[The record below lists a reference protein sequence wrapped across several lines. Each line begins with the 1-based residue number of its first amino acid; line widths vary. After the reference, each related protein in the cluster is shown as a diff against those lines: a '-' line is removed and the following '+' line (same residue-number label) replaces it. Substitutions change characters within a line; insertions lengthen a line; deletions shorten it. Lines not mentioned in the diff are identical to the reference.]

1 MPRFPHLDDPTFPNL
16 GNVDVYKYRNEFDY
30 SRYDGAQMHIM
41 LCSVPWDMGEAH
53 IGNRTISGIG
63 NVVWF
68 ETEAK
73 RDAWFD
79 AIPDNECLRF
89 DTKYKELHRDNEIM
103 LPVPFDVACQYN
115 YLVVEYEPFA
125 SQDSLVQYETRTGLD
140 RWFWFVREVEF
151 VSPNTTRVHLL
162 NDAFQTWMYRIH
174 IGGMVLER
182 GHAPLFAI
190 DANTYLAN
198 PLENNAGLLA
208 EDVNYGGEPVQVKT
222 VNAHVFNS
230 NTWACFACT
239 SNANSTVWGTKT
251 DEDWKTPASAAYF
264 VNGAPSYRIFAM
276 AVSDLNTFLTEIESN
291 YPQFKQTVKGIF
303 FAPRELIT
311 TGATF
316 TFAGV
321 TCRWVSTSN
330 VTIDIYNAFAKSQF
344 GYPSE
349 YADLAKLY
357 TWPYACFEITD
368 ENGNSELVKVE
379 ETSGS
384 LSISAAMSLAYP
396 AIKIQAHMLG
406 VGQGPRTL
414 LQFKNVTDHS
424 LTIGGRWYKT
434 LHEWDVPVF
443 GVIQSAEKYNDFVEY
458 FDRKQAAVAYNNTY
472 DSSTALAETAK
483 DNSNAEALTGY
494 ENAVDAANVSRANMI
509 RTAWVGR
516 DNAKVQT
523 DANTLITTGRN
534 NAAYGTGTGAHNEL
548 SKTANNAYTAQA
560 NNFINNTTNAQI
572 DATLQSAAVSASA
585 GVLTSGVN
593 SVGDAMSGNPVG
605 AVTGFIGGV
614 INAGAAVGQA
624 VIASNLTATQATYS
638 TQQNEQ
644 KRVTSNNY
652 TDDVAHLDTSLA
664 TTETTAKN
672 SAINATAKNA
682 ADGQIGNANDSR
694 NLVTGGAGHT
704 VDPDTGGETATT
716 LVGTAPRT
724 RATTEA
730 NTTRTYDTAMANA
743 GRAKDTSQKAV
754 SNRLKQKALN
764 APLEFGEFANTGQ
777 ATTKPLALIVNTIT
791 QTVSAIAQ
799 TGDEFLRYG
808 YYYNRQWDFNGDWN
822 IGPYFTYWKLA
833 DFWVKGLN
841 VPDMYVDKLR
851 FFLYGG
857 VTVWRRPEDIGNVSI
872 YDNI

>member
-1 MPRFPHLDDPTFPNL
+1 MPKFPHLDDPAFPNL

-198 PLENNAGLLA
+198 PLENNTGLLA

-222 VNAHVFNS
+222 GSAHVFNS

-239 SNANSTVWGTKT
+239 SNASSAGWGTKT
-251 DEDWKTPASAAYF
+251 DEDWKTPASSAYF

-276 AVSDLNTFLTEIESN
+276 AVSDLNPFLTTIESN

-311 TGATF
+311 TGTTF

-330 VTIDIYNAFAKSQF
+330 VTIDVYNAFAKSQF

-368 ENGNSELVKVE
+368 ENGDSELVKVE

-406 VGQGPRTL
+406 VGQGVRTL

-458 FDRKQAAVAYNNTY
+458 FDRKQAAVAYNNAY
-472 DSSTALAETAK
+472 DSATASADTAK
-483 DNSNAEALTGY
+483 TNDYANADTEKTNAYANADNTAAIGARNAGTTTANATLQATANTAMTAAGNTQASDDTSTSQALNTALTGY
-494 ENAVDAANVSRANMI
+494 AIDYTNDS
-509 RTAWVGR
+509 
-516 DNAKVQT
+516 
-523 DANTLITTGRN
+523 
-534 NAAYGTGTGAHNEL
+534 
-548 SKTANNAYTAQA
+548 ANNQIAMTEATAAASQA
-560 NNFINNTTNAQI
+560 SNAIGAAASMGTSIASGDVGGAITALASGIGQ
-572 DATLQSAAVSASA
+572 AAV
-585 GVLTSGVN
+585 
-593 SVGDAMSGNPVG
+593 
-605 AVTGFIGGV
+605 I
-614 INAGAAVGQA
+614 Q
-624 VIASNLTATQATYS
+624 
-638 TQQNEQ
+638 
-644 KRVTSNNY
+644 
-652 TDDVAHLDTSLA
+652 
-664 TTETTAKN
+664 
-672 SAINATAKNA
+672 
-682 ADGQIGNANDSR
+682 
-694 NLVTGGAGHT
+694 
-704 VDPDTGGETATT
+704 
-716 LVGTAPRT
+716 
-724 RATTEA
+724 ATTEA
-730 NTTRTYDTAMANA
+730 GVNYTAAQATASGQFNRKNAVDTNIATYDKNDHAITAANSRRDAANALTNGAAANTAAAITGNATGTQTTIKANADRTNTTAKANADRTNTTATANA
-743 GRAKDTSQKAV
+743 GRSKDTAQKAV

-777 ATTKPLALIVNTIT
+777 ATTKPLALIVNTLT
-791 QTVSAIAQ
+791 QTKSAIAQ
-799 TGDEFLRYG
+799 AANEFLRYG
-808 YYYNRQWDFNGDWN
+808 YYYNNWWNFDGNWN
-822 IGPYFTYWKLA
+822 IGPYYTYWKLS
-833 DFWVKGLN
+833 DFWVSGLN

-857 VTVWRRPEDIGNVSI
+857 VTVWRRPEDIGHVSI

>member
-1 MPRFPHLDDPTFPNL
+1 MPKFPHLDDPSFPNL

-30 SRYDGAQMHIM
+30 SRYDGAQMHIL

-140 RWFWFVREVEF
+140 KWFWFVREVEF

-174 IGGMVLER
+174 IGGMILER
-182 GHAPLFAI
+182 GHAPLFGI

-198 PLENNAGLLA
+198 PLNNNAGLLA

-222 VNAHVFNS
+222 SHSHVFNS
-230 NTWACFACT
+230 DTWACFACT
-239 SNANSTVWGTKT
+239 SNASSAEWGTKT
-251 DEDWKTPASAAYF
+251 DEDWKTPASASYF
-264 VNGAPSYRIFAM
+264 VNGAPSYRIFAI
-276 AVSDLNTFLTEIESN
+276 AVSDLNSFLTTIENN

-303 FAPRELIT
+303 FAPRELIA

-330 VTIDIYNAFAKSQF
+330 VTIDVYNAFAKSQF

-349 YADLAKLY
+349 YADIAKLY
-357 TWPYACFEITD
+357 TWPYACFEVSD
-368 ENGNSELVKVE
+368 ENGNSEIVKIE
-379 ETSGS
+379 ETNGA
-384 LSISAAMSLAYP
+384 LAISAAMSLAYP

-406 VGQGPRTL
+406 VGQGPRTV

-424 LTIGGRWYKT
+424 LMICGRWYKT

-443 GVIQSAEKYNDFVEY
+443 GVIQSAENYNDFVEY
-458 FDRKQAAVAYNNTY
+458 FDRKQAAVAYDNAY
-472 DSSTALAETAK
+472 SSATASADTAK
-483 DNSNAEALTGY
+483 TNDYANADTEKTNAYANADNTAAIGARNAGTTTANATLQATANTAMTAAGNTQASDDTSTSQALNTALTGY
-494 ENAVDAANVSRANMI
+494 AIDYTNDS
-509 RTAWVGR
+509 
-516 DNAKVQT
+516 
-523 DANTLITTGRN
+523 
-534 NAAYGTGTGAHNEL
+534 
-548 SKTANNAYTAQA
+548 ANNQIAMTEATAAASQA
-560 NNFINNTTNAQI
+560 SNAIGAAASMGTSIASGDVGGAITALASGIGQ
-572 DATLQSAAVSASA
+572 AAV
-585 GVLTSGVN
+585 
-593 SVGDAMSGNPVG
+593 
-605 AVTGFIGGV
+605 I
-614 INAGAAVGQA
+614 Q
-624 VIASNLTATQATYS
+624 
-638 TQQNEQ
+638 
-644 KRVTSNNY
+644 
-652 TDDVAHLDTSLA
+652 
-664 TTETTAKN
+664 
-672 SAINATAKNA
+672 
-682 ADGQIGNANDSR
+682 
-694 NLVTGGAGHT
+694 
-704 VDPDTGGETATT
+704 
-716 LVGTAPRT
+716 
-724 RATTEA
+724 ATTEA
-730 NTTRTYDTAMANA
+730 GVNYTAAQATASGQFNRKNAVDTNIATYDKNDHAITAANLRRDAANALTNGAAANTAAAITGNATGTQTTIKANADRTNTTAKANADRTNTTATANA
-743 GRAKDTSQKAV
+743 GRSKDTAQKAV
-754 SNRLKQKALN
+754 SNRLKQKALH

-777 ATTKPLALIVNTIT
+777 ATTKPLALIVNTLT
-791 QTVSAIAQ
+791 QTKSAIEQA
-799 TGDEFLRYG
+799 GNEFLRYG
-808 YYYNRQWDFNGDWN
+808 YYYNNWWDFDGNWN
-822 IGPYFTYWKLA
+822 VGPYYTYWKLS
-833 DFWVKGLN
+833 DFWVSGLN

-857 VTVWRRPEDIGNVSI
+857 VTVWRRPEDIGHVSI